1 MQEGHNW
8 KTLCAVRSGNLALQ
22 GRNFSPENISAF
34 RILISTLTDEF
45 QHISTKYKIN
55 TSK

>member
-22 GRNFSPENISAF
+22 GRNFSPENISTF